1 MAENPYTMPLQEF
14 EARFRVPVAEQAES
28 QPLPAA
34 TTGLEWGNGF
44 LPVGD
49 GGADGDCD

>member
-1 MAENPYTMPLQEF
+1 MAENPYSMPLPEF
-14 EARFRVPVAEQAES
+14 EARSRVPVGEQAEV

-34 TTGLEWGNGF
+34 TTGLDWGSGC

-49 GGADGDCD
+49 GGADADCD